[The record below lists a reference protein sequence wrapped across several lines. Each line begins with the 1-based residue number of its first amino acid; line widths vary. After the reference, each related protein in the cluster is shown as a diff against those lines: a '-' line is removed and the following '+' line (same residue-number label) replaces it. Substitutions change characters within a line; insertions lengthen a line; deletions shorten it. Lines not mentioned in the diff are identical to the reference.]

1 MTSDDAVVVVAVV
14 FDEVT
19 VVAAV
24 VFDEVTV
31 VVSVVVFVEVVADA
45 FVVFVFVD
53 VVGGSGASVP
63 ETSLMAFK
71 SLSMKVSSRT
81 VLSALESSSELSLRV
96 VPSSLMVVGSLRLKL
111 VVVVVLVVVVDPE
124 VGQSGLSGHS
134 LVSVWLPL
142 QGSPLPTASW
152 TTNLDR
158 VWVPPGPQDLLHR
171 LQRLSSDHRQSTNV
185 LRSKQSLSFKIYR
198 Q

>member
-1 MTSDDAVVVVAVV
+1 
-14 FDEVT
+14 
-19 VVAAV
+19 
-24 VFDEVTV
+24 
-31 VVSVVVFVEVVADA
+31 
-45 FVVFVFVD
+45 
-53 VVGGSGASVP
+53 
-63 ETSLMAFK
+63 
-71 SLSMKVSSRT
+71 
-81 VLSALESSSELSLRV
+81 
-96 VPSSLMVVGSLRLKL
+96 MVVGSLRLKL

-185 LRSKQSLSFKIYR
+185 LRSKQSLSFKMYR
-198 Q
+198 QWRLGLQTFMKITAYTIKLNESSPLRPSLGPASAMGLRDPCSWYKPVQFD

>member
-14 FDEVT
+14 VEEVT
-19 VVAAV
+19 VVVAV

-45 FVVFVFVD
+45 FVDFVD
-53 VVGGSGASVP
+53 GSGASVP

>member
-19 VVAAV
+19 VVVAV

-45 FVVFVFVD
+45 FVVFVD
-53 VVGGSGASVP
+53 GSGASVP

-96 VPSSLMVVGSLRLKL
+96 VPSSLTVVGSLRLKL
-111 VVVVVLVVVVDPE
+111 VVVVVLVVVA
-124 VGQSGLSGHS
+124 GLGWGWS
-134 LVSVWLPL
+134 
-142 QGSPLPTASW
+142 
-152 TTNLDR
+152 
-158 VWVPPGPQDLLHR
+158 
-171 LQRLSSDHRQSTNV
+171 
-185 LRSKQSLSFKIYR
+185 
-198 Q
+198 